1 MNHPFHRPP
10 RGPINLGDINYT
22 AEQINTL
29 LGMIPHKADRQE
41 VFPNDSYLGHFPT
54 AENLPS
60 GNRFAWAFV
69 GDLDSA
75 HPYFYYTK
83 DFVPEGYQKG
93 WNDMTEQFGTYQ
105 LAPGRPDELT
115 AQELF
120 KENFRLPQL
129 TADRAI
135 ADEHGNRIADT
146 YVSREAVTKHI
157 RNTYNQQFLENPPLI
172 TEGYI
177 TPQMLSDET
186 RQLLEESGATIN
198 NLPDG
203 EDLQSVHGV
212 LKLANKQHNPN
223 SYSGLGRQY
232 LRNNIVAGQN
242 ILTQSMLQWP
252 NTIYIIQYDYDL
264 NGAEITIPDGCV
276 LQFEGGTLSNG
287 TIIGNNTAIK
297 AELIKIF
304 SLDINLSGSWNI
316 ASAYAEWFGAKGDG
330 ESDDYIS
337 IQRVISFFNRWDL
350 ASCYYIG
357 STIKSNANLII
368 NGNGNDI
375 VISDNTDYVFD
386 LTDENIVYSTYPI
399 KDFTCYCKG
408 GLAYSKQIYLFKLA
422 GCVNKIFQNIKLM
435 PYGIGLV
442 ELGDNVWGCTFDNI
456 LAFEYQNKFNCICYL
471 DNTKNSGEKL
481 VVTNSIFSGYENV
494 FKFGEGNFTFSVFA
508 SKCSFDSQYT
518 ILNTSNPCMISF
530 EQCHFEGDV
539 KSNVFIANPNMS
551 NYATVRINN
560 SYINFGYTASPE
572 HINYCEGKIKGIITN
587 SYITNCHQFTSK
599 NIGMSLK
606 NIHSDIFKNLPNS
619 SENLLINGDLSNAK
633 NIGWGKGQPYGDT
646 VPTIIDYI
654 QNSHIA
660 LTPNGGDGGLMF
672 DFPSLDT
679 DNIIIRFKVRRTMN
693 SPSQLHVLMRSYSRN
708 TDDMI
713 MHNQDSNIITSV
725 SEEYIEYAQYFN
737 VNRFNKNRLYI
748 YVNGNGGTGSF
759 YLKDFNISNV

>member
-29 LGMIPHKADRQE
+29 LGMIPHKADRAE

-146 YVSREAVTKHI
+146 YVSRQSVTKHI

-232 LRNNIVAGQN
+232 LRKNIVAGQN
-242 ILTQSMLQWP
+242 ILTQSMIQWP

-264 NGAEITIPDGCV
+264 NEAEITIPEGCV
-276 LQFEGGTLSNG
+276 LDFQGGSLSNG
-287 TIIGNNTAIK
+287 KIK
-297 AELIKIF
+297 VNQTLIKNNVANLFNIVIYGNLKNSYYSPILFGAIGDGVHDDTIPIQNCLNAAILEKKNIKIDSSDYIF
-304 SLDINLSGSWNI
+304 KISAPLVIDGKDIPIEFNIDFGNSIIKTDNVINSLIDIDNSYYNTFGKFGTLNCIKNLQLDCTHVDNGITGTYLSRTLIHSLLIKNVKKVGINLKRGFQTTIENCEIQGDINYNDTIGIQMSTGDCACHNI
-316 ASAYAEWFGAKGDG
+316 ILENCHTA
-330 ESDDYIS
+330 
-337 IQRVISFFNRWDL
+337 
-350 ASCYYIG
+350 
-357 STIKSNANLII
+357 II
-368 NGNGNDI
+368 NGGQNIFYNIHGWLTHNIENSVFIDNYSEMIGQLLYSDTYYITIKQHYGTETIISGLNTYFNKNFYKREYSNPFVLFVDTEEDEFYSTTARISICNSDIKGMDDKNIILSNINDSTKDRTKYKNNLYGYVTQNI
-375 VISDNTDYVFD
+375 LNRRTGITVNENFSVISDNSCKFENFIILNLKIKATNALSKNTDIAIGIVPKPQTD
-386 LTDENIVYSTYPI
+386 LFFSATIYGDEWKQSKSALSLQCPGFINKDNGTLYISFNDIIDRSENNYKYNFITINVVYP
-399 KDFTCYCKG
+399 
-408 GLAYSKQIYLFKLA
+408 
-422 GCVNKIFQNIKLM
+422 VM
-435 PYGIGLV
+435 
-442 ELGDNVWGCTFDNI
+442 
-456 LAFEYQNKFNCICYL
+456 
-471 DNTKNSGEKL
+471 
-481 VVTNSIFSGYENV
+481 
-494 FKFGEGNFTFSVFA
+494 SVF
-508 SKCSFDSQYT
+508 
-518 ILNTSNPCMISF
+518 
-530 EQCHFEGDV
+530 
-539 KSNVFIANPNMS
+539 
-551 NYATVRINN
+551 
-560 SYINFGYTASPE
+560 
-572 HINYCEGKIKGIITN
+572 
-587 SYITNCHQFTSK
+587 
-599 NIGMSLK
+599 
-606 NIHSDIFKNLPNS
+606 
-619 SENLLINGDLSNAK
+619 
-633 NIGWGKGQPYGDT
+633 
-646 VPTIIDYI
+646 
-654 QNSHIA
+654 
-660 LTPNGGDGGLMF
+660 
-672 DFPSLDT
+672 
-679 DNIIIRFKVRRTMN
+679 
-693 SPSQLHVLMRSYSRN
+693 
-708 TDDMI
+708 
-713 MHNQDSNIITSV
+713 
-725 SEEYIEYAQYFN
+725 
-737 VNRFNKNRLYI
+737 
-748 YVNGNGGTGSF
+748 
-759 YLKDFNISNV
+759 